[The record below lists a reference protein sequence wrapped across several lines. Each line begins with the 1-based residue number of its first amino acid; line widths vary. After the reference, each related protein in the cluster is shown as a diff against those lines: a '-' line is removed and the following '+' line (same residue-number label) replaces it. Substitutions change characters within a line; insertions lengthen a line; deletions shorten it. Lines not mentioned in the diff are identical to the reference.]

1 MKTINE
7 NIEIFTNLKKAQN
20 YFEKAVFPCHLLESF
35 SLGRAVWFV
44 DKSKE
49 AISHYPK
56 HYILLNEK

>member
-7 NIEIFTNLKKAQN
+7 NIQIFNSLNKAQK
-20 YFEKAVFPCHLLESF
+20 YFNQCATPCHLLESF

-44 DKSKE
+44 DKSKS
-49 AISHYPK
+49 AIIDWPK